1 MANRV
6 LISGSLAGHP
16 VGYGGN
22 TWAFLQYVL
31 GFRRLG
37 FTAYYVEELARGS
50 SIDTEGKQTSFLAS
64 ANAQY
69 FRDVVDRFALHDH
82 ASLLERDGPAHVGL
96 SRHEVECLAPD
107 IDLFVNQFGGLRWLL
122 PKARRRMYLDLD
134 PGYTQIWHEQ
144 YAVDMGL
151 SDHDVYVT
159 VGLNLGEP
167 DCPLPTAGIRWE
179 KTLPPVVLDEWA
191 ATPSAGAAYSTVA
204 RWRGFADIAWA
215 GQWYK
220 QKSSGFDAVL
230 DLPRHVGVP
239 LELCLDIH
247 PADADAAM
255 LRERGWRIVSPK
267 LRAGSADSYRGY
279 LHASRAELAPAKH
292 LYTAGRTGWFSDRT
306 ACYLASGR
314 PVVVADTGLARHLP
328 TGDGLMTFTDLD
340 GAVAAIQRVERDYER
355 HAEGARQFARKHL
368 DSDQVLARLLTLAG
382 M

>member
-6 LISGSLAGHP
+6 LISGSLAGLP

-37 FTAYYVEELARGS
+37 LTTYYVEELAPGS
-50 SIDTEGKQTSFLAS
+50 SIDTEGKRTSFLAS

-69 FRDVVDRFALHDH
+69 FRDVVDRFALHGH

-96 SRHEVECLAPD
+96 SRRELECLAPD

-122 PKARRRMYLDLD
+122 PKTRRRMYLDLD
-134 PGYTQIWHEQ
+134 PGYTQIWHAQ
-144 YAVDMGL
+144 YAADMGL

-159 VGLNLGEP
+159 VGLNLGES

-191 ATPSAGAAYSTVA
+191 PARPPGPAYSTVA
-204 RWRGFADIAWA
+204 RWRGFSDIEWA
-215 GQWYK
+215 GRWYK
-220 QKSSGFDAVL
+220 QKSSGFDPVL

-247 PADADAAM
+247 AEDADAAM
-255 LRERGWRIVSPK
+255 LRERGWRIVSPT
-267 LRAGSADSYRGY
+267 LRAGSADSYRDY
-279 LHASRAELAPAKH
+279 VHASRAELAPAKH

-314 PVVVADTGLARHLP
+314 PAVVADTGFARHLP
-328 TGDGLMTFTDLD
+328 IGDGLMTFTDLE
-340 GAVAAIQRVERDYER
+340 GAVAAIEAIERDYAR
-355 HAEGARQFARKHL
+355 HTDGAREFARQHL
-368 DSDQVLARLLTLAG
+368 DSDRVLARLLTLAG